1 MVNIVNRGIDYRYKI
16 LDKFEAGI
24 NLKGFEV
31 KSLRN
36 NRGSLNGSYI
46 SIKYGEVYLINFQ
59 LPPYQPKNVPKDYD
73 PNRPRKLLLKKNEI
87 IYLTTKIKEKGLTII
102 PLRIYSKNNLIKI
115 EIALAKGLK
124 KFEKREKI
132 KEKEFKKI
140 KNKIEKTRIII

>member
-1 MVNIVNRGIDYRYKI
+1 MVNIVNRGVEYHYKI
-16 LDKFEAGI
+16 LEKFEAGI
-24 NLKGFEV
+24 NLKGYEV
-31 KSLRN
+31 KSLRY
-36 NRGSLNGSYI
+36 NRGNLRGSYI
-46 SIKYGEVYLINFQ
+46 SIKDGEVYLVNFQ
-59 LPPYQPKNVPKDYD
+59 LPPYQPKNAPRDYD
-73 PNRPRKLLLKKNEI
+73 LNRPRKLLLKKNEI

-140 KNKIEKTRIII
+140 KSKIEKSKVII